1 VNMPKKN
8 AQTMFAAGR
17 GDVKMTNISRT
28 ATLLSLC
35 AITLFGASI
44 CYTQTPSESP
54 NKPPAAPVR
63 PVTDDYFGTKIAD
76 NYRYMENLKD
86 PEVQEWFKNQNDYT
100 RATLA
105 SIPGR
110 EKLLARLQNMSQ
122 SAPVLVTNVRF
133 GPGDLYFYQKRLPG
147 ENSAKV
153 YLRHGLSGEERLLAD
168 PEKVTVTALNQAKG
182 RNGLGSFMVSD
193 DGKYVAVSIIPG
205 GSENDTEIHVIDV
218 ATAHETGDVVL
229 RALSGVTAWLPDNHS
244 FTYNRLQ
251 DLPSGA
257 PRTEI
262 RQKERIHLHTLGS
275 DPQKDPA
282 VFGYGVVPSID
293 LDPVQYTWI
302 KTSPGSQYALSI
314 IFTGVAL
321 ENDYYI
327 EPAEALSKPNS
338 AWRKFAGPSDKV
350 TDVAMHGDD
359 LYLLTFKDSSRYKIL
374 RTDAR
379 NPNVASAEIVVPPS
393 EAIVKKMTASHDA
406 LYVEL
411 MDGGI
416 NRILRVPYGPKPKVE
431 NIELS
436 VQGSPNVVEA
446 DPRVSGILF
455 VLTSWTKGPELYA
468 YDPQTKHVTN
478 THINEL
484 GPSGHDDNVEA
495 VDVKVKSHDGTLV
508 PLSIV
513 YPKGMKLDG
522 SHPTILTGYGA
533 YGDART
539 YFPHL
544 TGNEIVW
551 HERGGI
557 SAICG
562 VRGGGEYGED
572 WHVAGKGSAKPNTW
586 HDFIAC
592 AEYLIEKR
600 YTSPA
605 HLAGQGASAG
615 GILIGRAITDRPDLF
630 GAAIINAGT
639 LDMLRN
645 ETTSNGIGNIP
656 EFGSTKTEEGFQAL
670 LAMSSYHHVTDKTS
684 YPAVLLVVGIN
695 DPRVDPWESAKMTAR
710 LQAATSS
717 GKPVLLRVN
726 YAGGHGGGG
735 GMQEAQESTADVWS
749 FLLWQFGDPEFQ
761 PKVAKQ

>member
-1 VNMPKKN
+1 MEIIRYR
-8 AQTMFAAGR
+8 TM
-17 GDVKMTNISRT
+17 V
-28 ATLLSLC
+28 LSLC
-35 AITLFGASI
+35 ASTLLGASI
-44 CYTQTPSESP
+44 CYTQTPSGAP
-54 NKPPAAPVR
+54 TKPPVAQVR
-63 PVTDDYFGTKIAD
+63 PVTDDYFGTKIID

-86 PEVQEWFKNQNDYT
+86 PEVQEWFKNQNDFT

-110 EKLLARLQNMSQ
+110 EKLLARLQEISQ
-122 SAPVLVTNVRF
+122 SVPVLVANVRF

-147 ENSAKV
+147 ENTSKV
-153 YLRHGLSGEERLLAD
+153 YLRHGLSGEEKLLAD
-168 PEKVTVTALNQAKG
+168 PEKITVTAANQAKG
-182 RNGLGSFMVSD
+182 RNGLGGFVVSD
-193 DGKYVAVSIIPG
+193 DGNYVAVSIIPG

-218 ATAHETGDVVL
+218 ASAHETGDVVL

-262 RQKERIHLHTLGS
+262 RQKERMYIHVLGT
-275 DPQKDPA
+275 DPKKDPT
-282 VFGYGVVPSID
+282 VFGYGVVPSIN
-293 LDPVQYTWI
+293 LDPDQYTWI
-302 KTSPGSQYALSI
+302 NTFPGSRYALGI

-327 EPAEALSKPNS
+327 EPAELIGKPDS
-338 AWRKFAGPSDKV
+338 AWQKFADASDKV
-350 TDVAMHGDD
+350 TDVATHGDD

-374 RTDAR
+374 RIDAR
-379 NPNVASAEIVVPPS
+379 NPNLASAEVVVPPS
-393 EAIVKKMTASHDA
+393 NAIVKKMTAAHDA

-431 NIELS
+431 NIVLS

-446 DPRVSGILF
+446 DPRVAGILF
-455 VLTSWTKGPELYA
+455 VLTSWTKGPELYS
-468 YDPQTKHVTN
+468 YDPQTKRVTN
-478 THINEL
+478 TNLNDL

-495 VDVKVKSHDGTLV
+495 VDVKVKSYDGTMV
-508 PLSIV
+508 PLSII
-513 YPKGMKLDG
+513 YPKGLKLDG

-533 YGDART
+533 YGDVKT

-544 TGNEIVW
+544 AGNEIVW

-562 VRGGGEYGED
+562 VRGGGEFGED
-572 WHVAGKGSAKPNTW
+572 WHTAGKGPTKLNTW
-586 HDFIAC
+586 RDFIAC
-592 AEYLIEKR
+592 AQYLIDKK

-605 HLAGQGASAG
+605 HLAGQSASAG
-615 GILIGRAITDRPDLF
+615 GILIGRAITERPDLF

-645 ETTSNGIGNIP
+645 ETTANGIGNIP
-656 EFGSTKTEEGFQAL
+656 EFGSTKTEEGFKAL
-670 LAMSSYHHVTDKTS
+670 LAMSAYHHITNHTS
-684 YPAVLLVVGIN
+684 YPAVLLQIGMN

-735 GMQEAQESTADVWS
+735 GVQEAQESTADVWS
-749 FLLWQFGDPEFQ
+749 FLLWQLGDKDFQ
-761 PKVAKQ
+761 SKKLP